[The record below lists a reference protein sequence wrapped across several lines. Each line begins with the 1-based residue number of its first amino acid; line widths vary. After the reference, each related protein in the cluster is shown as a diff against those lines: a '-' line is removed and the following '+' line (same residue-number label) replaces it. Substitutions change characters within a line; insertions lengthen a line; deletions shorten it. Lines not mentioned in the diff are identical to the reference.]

1 MVNAF
6 TLTHFH
12 VLSNKEL
19 TNTYSA
25 PEYFKKIYKM
35 KSTQKNMSKKSYPL
49 KSGEIPKLAENT

>member
-19 TNTYSA
+19 TNAYSDT
-25 PEYFKKIYKM
+25 EYFKKMHKM
-35 KSTQKNMSKKSYPL
+35 KKYSEKCV
-49 KSGEIPKLAENT
+49 

>member
-35 KSTQKNMSKKSYPL
+35 KKYSEKYV
-49 KSGEIPKLAENT
+49 